1 MARALR
7 PGRGCSPQ
15 AGSVVVGAVAGAT
28 ALSASGAGLTPTGFG
43 FLLGGYAL
51 GALAGH
57 LAVLLLGRAF
67 GEWWR
72 R

>member
-1 MARALR
+1 MARAFR
-7 PGRGCSPQ
+7 PGRGCGPQ
-15 AGSVVVGAVAGAT
+15 AASIVGGAVAGAT

-57 LAVLLLGRAF
+57 LTVLLLGRAF

-72 R
+72 E